1 MKILKNSKKY
11 VEIRKLYNEGYL
23 CEVGLETQ
31 DNIEVRSISSASRNG
46 RNDKKRDTSNL
57 MEQILHRDNLNKAY
71 KKVKKNK
78 GSSGVDGMTVDELL
92 EYLKRNNSQLQKELI
107 EESYTPMPVR
117 RVEIEKPDGGKR
129 LLGIPTVVDRVVQQ
143 AIAQVLTPIYEEK
156 FSETSFG
163 FRPGR
168 SQHQAIAKCKEHIN
182 DGYKWVVDI
191 DISKYFDTVNHDKLI
206 SILSKDLDDKKVLR
220 LIRKYLQSGVMINGV
235 VAETDLGCPQG
246 GLCKASHNPPYA
258 K

>member
-1 MKILKNSKKY
+1 MKNSKKY
-11 VEIRKLYNEGYL
+11 VEIRKLHNEGYL
-23 CEVGLETQ
+23 CEVGLEIQ

-46 RNDKKRDTSNL
+46 RDDKKRDTSNL

-92 EYLKRNNSQLQKELI
+92 EYLKRNNSQLQNDLI

-163 FRPGR
+163 FLPGR
-168 SQHQAIAKCKEHIN
+168 SQHQAIEKCKEHIN
-182 DGYKWVVDI
+182 D
-191 DISKYFDTVNHDKLI
+191 
-206 SILSKDLDDKKVLR
+206 R
-220 LIRKYLQSGVMINGV
+220 L
-235 VAETDLGCPQG
+235 
-246 GLCKASHNPPYA
+246 
-258 K
+258 